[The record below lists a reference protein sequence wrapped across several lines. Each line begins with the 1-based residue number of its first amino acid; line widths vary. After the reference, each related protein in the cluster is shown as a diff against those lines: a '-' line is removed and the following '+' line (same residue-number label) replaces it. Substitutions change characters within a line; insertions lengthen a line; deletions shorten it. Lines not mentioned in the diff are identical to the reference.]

1 MNKKTYPICF
11 ILMACS
17 LFLAHISINRLSDLR
32 REHKL
37 NDEVI
42 LKDAPPEIVFTTV
55 ALGSFRGLMANWLW
69 IKNIKNQEELR
80 FHESYQIAKL
90 ITILQPRY
98 TTAVNHL
105 AWNMA
110 YNISVTVEDP
120 AERWHWVQRGISL
133 IRDEA
138 MRYNNND
145 PELYH
150 ELGWLFS
157 HKIDKNLD
165 DANRYYKIQWAI
177 EMQRIYGNK
186 PDWKAMDELYINA
199 LILGDKL
206 EKAGVA
212 QATAYLLKQDLKTLL
227 NNIVLDETIPTQ
239 LDKVLTEDQRALLIQ
254 YAQETHSAPLEFKTL
269 QLALSDITSFKD
281 HFMKLQENLSD
292 WTKVEAFYRRSGK
305 LPKAFSETFNHL
317 PPKTRKITLD
327 LISNF
332 LKRRWSEMHYRI
344 IPSIALQVEKEI
356 SPDLEWRLPQAH
368 AIYWAWR
375 GKQAGH
381 TELSVKCERMIVQSL
396 YSAFQSGKLLEYR
409 DGDKL
414 SIDWTNNLKLADV
427 VKRLNLEA
435 IAKTN
440 SSSFKS
446 GYGNFLK
453 EAILALYMRGDTKK
467 SREYLKEYAKFNNI
481 KPSPDLDSFVS
492 DMFLELYKS
501 SDENEVLY
509 GIHNLLRRSMTLIIY
524 GPEFEASSSQFLNMA
539 KTLHSN
545 YQIKMK
551 KFSEGRQIPSFNRIL
566 NSSRKDFERRFPQYK
581 GKLQEMI
588 DSQK

>member
-1 MNKKTYPICF
+1 MSKKTYPVCLLI
-11 ILMACS
+11 MAFA
-17 LFLAHISINRLSDLR
+17 LFMAHISISRLSDLR
-32 REHKL
+32 QEHKL

-69 IKNIKNQEELR
+69 IRNIKNQEELR

-90 ITILQPRY
+90 ITVLQPRY

-138 MRYNNND
+138 MQYNNND

-177 EMQRIYGNK
+177 EMQRIYGKK
-186 PDWKAMDELYINA
+186 PDWQAMNSIYINP

-206 EKAGVA
+206 EKAGVQ
-212 QATAYLLKQDLKTLL
+212 QATRYLLNQDLAKLL
-227 NNIVLDETIPTQ
+227 ADIANDQELPPQ
-239 LDKVLTEDQRALLIQ
+239 LAKVLTEEQVEILVQ
-254 YAQETHSAPLEFKTL
+254 YAKTTKQAPLEFATL
-269 QLALSDITSFKD
+269 QLALKDITLFKD
-281 HFMKLQENLSD
+281 HFMKLNENLSD
-292 WTKVEAFYRRSGK
+292 WSKVEAFYRRSGK
-305 LPKAFSETFNHL
+305 LPKAFAETFNHL
-317 PPKTRKITLD
+317 QPKTRSITLD
-327 LISNF
+327 LITTF
-332 LKRRWSEMHYRI
+332 LRRRWSELHYRI
-344 IPSIALQVEKEI
+344 IPEIALEVEKEI
-356 SPDLEWRLPQAH
+356 SPDLDWHLPQAH

-375 GKQAGH
+375 GKQSGH

-396 YSAFQSGKLLEYR
+396 YSAFQGGKLLEYR

-427 VKRLNLEA
+427 VRRLNLEA
-435 IAKTN
+435 IEKTR

-453 EAILALYMRGDTKK
+453 EAILALYMRGDKKK
-467 SREYLKEYAKFNNI
+467 STEYLKELVEFQNI
-481 KPSPDLDSFVS
+481 KNAPDIDSFVS
-492 DMFLELYKS
+492 KMFLELYES

-509 GIHNLLRRSMTLIIY
+509 GIHNLLQRSMTLLLY
-524 GPEFEASSSQFLNMA
+524 GPEFEESSTQFLNMA
-539 KTLHSN
+539 KTLHEN

-551 KFSEGRQIPSFNRIL
+551 KFSEGRQIPTFKRIL
-566 NSSRKDFERRFPQYK
+566 VASRKNFEQRFPQYK
-581 GKLQEMI
+581 DKIQKMI

>member
-1 MNKKTYPICF
+1 MNKKTYPIYL
-11 ILMACS
+11 IVMACA
-17 LFLAHISINRLSDLR
+17 LFMAHISIGQLSELR
-32 REHKL
+32 QKHKL
-37 NDEVI
+37 NDDVV

-69 IKNIKNQEELR
+69 IRNIKNQEELR

-90 ITILQPRY
+90 ITVLQPRY

-138 MRYNNND
+138 MQYNNND

-177 EMQRIYGNK
+177 EMQKIYGKK
-186 PDWKAMDELYINA
+186 PDWKAMDELYINP

-206 EKAGVA
+206 EKAGLR
-212 QATAYLLKQDLKTLL
+212 QATSYLL
-227 NNIVLDETIPTQ
+227 NNNLKQ
-239 LDKVLTEDQRALLIQ
+239 LLEDIANGQELPKALQKVITEEQLEILSQ
-254 YAQETHSAPLEFKTL
+254 YAKASHEAPLEFSTL
-269 QLALSDITSFKD
+269 QLALSDITLFKD
-281 HFMKLQENLSD
+281 HFMKMNENLSD
-292 WTKVEAFYRRSGK
+292 WSKVEAFYRRSGK
-305 LPKAFSETFNHL
+305 LPQAFAESFNQL
-317 PPKTRKITLD
+317 QPKTRSITLQF
-327 LISNF
+327 ISNF
-332 LKRRWSEMHYRI
+332 LKRRWSEQHYRI
-344 IPSIALQVEKEI
+344 IPSIALEVEKEI
-356 SPDLEWRLPQAH
+356 SPDLDWHLPQAH

-375 GKQAGH
+375 GKKSGH

-396 YSAFQSGKLLEYR
+396 YSAFQGGKLLEYR

-435 IAKTN
+435 IEKTR

-453 EAILALYMRGDTKK
+453 EAILALYMRGDKKK
-467 SREYLKEYAKFNNI
+467 SQAYLKELIKFQNI
-481 KPSPDLDSFVS
+481 KNPPDIDSFVS
-492 DMFLELYKS
+492 KMFLELYQS

-509 GIHNLLRRSMTLIIY
+509 GIHNLLQRSMTLLLY
-524 GPEFEASSSQFLNMA
+524 GDEFEGSSTQFFLMA
-539 KTLHSN
+539 KTLHEN

-551 KFSEGRQIPSFNRIL
+551 KFSEGRQIPAFNRIL
-566 NSSRKDFERRFPQYK
+566 NASRKNFEKRFPQHK
-581 GKLQEMI
+581 DKLNKMI
-588 DSQK
+588 ESQQ